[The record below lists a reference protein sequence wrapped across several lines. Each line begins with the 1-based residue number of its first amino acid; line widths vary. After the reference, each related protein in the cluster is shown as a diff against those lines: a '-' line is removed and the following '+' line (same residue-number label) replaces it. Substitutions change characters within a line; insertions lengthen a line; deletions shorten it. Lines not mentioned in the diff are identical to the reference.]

1 MNPIF
6 IIIMCIVLVFIFAT
20 LFSKHKWDLGQL
32 SKDVA
37 KIQLDEHNMKIIYE
51 FNANSCLFVG
61 DIRGDLMSLMIALDK
76 YKSFKKVDPTCHIV
90 FLGDYTGGGPQNV
103 ECLMTI
109 LKLKKN
115 DPLYVHLCRGNHET
129 TDDTEDNS
137 VYPELVQKYGER
149 RASEIYQDVAYF
161 YASLSPMLIINRN
174 ILCCHGMIPKGIT
187 RQSTFKFTPNM
198 SEDQTLMNIVWS
210 NYPAPIAENREYGQ
224 NVSPKELFERCYALH
239 VTKIIKAH
247 DYSGSGNRLGGS
259 GIDVN
264 IITSSIWKGLRST
277 FYKYDDNDT
286 PTKELRPDP
295 QNVSKY
301 ITCAFMQD
309 NKISYS
315 PYLEYEDKVYLHSLG
330 FST

>member
-6 IIIMCIVLVFIFAT
+6 IIVLCIVVVFVFAM
-20 LFSKHKWDLGQL
+20 LFSGRNQDISGLLK
-32 SKDVA
+32 SVA
-37 KIQLDEHNMKIIYE
+37 KIQIEEHNMKVIYE

-103 ECLMTI
+103 KCLETI
-109 LKLKKN
+109 MKLKKD

-137 VYPELVQKYGER
+137 VYPELVQKYGQQ
-149 RASEIYQDVAYF
+149 RASEIYQDVGYF

-174 ILCCHGMIPKGIT
+174 TLCCHGMIPNGIT
-187 RQSTFKFTPNM
+187 RDSTFKFT
-198 SEDQTLMNIVWS
+198 SEMREDPTLLNITWS
-210 NYPAPIAENREYGQ
+210 NYPAPIAEDREYGQ
-224 NVSPKELFERCYALH
+224 NVAPKELFERCYELH

-247 DYSGSGNRLGGS
+247 DYSGSGNRLSGS

-277 FYKYDDNDT
+277 FYKYSDVGT
-286 PTKELRPDP
+286 PTKEIRPDP

-301 ITCAFMQD
+301 ITCAFMKD

-315 PYLEYEDKVYLHSLG
+315 PYLEYDDKVYLQSLG

>member
-1 MNPIF
+1 
-6 IIIMCIVLVFIFAT
+6 MCIVLVFIFAT
-20 LFSKHKWDLGQL
+20 LFSKHKCDLGQL

-137 VYPELVQKYGER
+137 VYPELVQKYGEQ

-174 ILCCHGMIPKGIT
+174 VLCCHGMIPKGIT
-187 RQSTFKFTPNM
+187 RQSTFKFTSNM